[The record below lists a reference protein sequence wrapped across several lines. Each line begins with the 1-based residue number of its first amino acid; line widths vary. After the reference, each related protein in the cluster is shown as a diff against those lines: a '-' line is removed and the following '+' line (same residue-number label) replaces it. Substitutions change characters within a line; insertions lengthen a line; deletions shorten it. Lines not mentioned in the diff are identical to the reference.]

1 MKKIAII
8 TNTNF
13 TNRKGEANAAL
24 NRIKYLKQEANYEI
38 DVYNLSFYEGFLMR
52 LFRNTKKYKKI
63 TSINIDGIYIK
74 YIWKKFSLLNFI
86 IETKLGFRRLS
97 DNNKYND
104 IVNTLK
110 SYDVISAHSS
120 ECGKIALSINEKYG
134 TPYYVTWHGSDIH
147 TRPFTNKFI
156 KDETVRIMQ
165 NASNNFFVSN
175 ALLEIS
181 DTLATNANKMILYNG
196 VSTEFFEYD
205 AEKKNLI
212 KDMYH
217 IRGKKTIAFIGNLFP
232 IKNVLLLPDI
242 FKSVKNKYRGELE
255 FWIIGGGKLMD
266 DLKESLD
273 KNNVTCKLWG
283 NQPLDKIPDFM
294 NVIDVLVLPS
304 KNEGLPLVTIEALSC
319 GANVV
324 GSNVGGIS
332 EAIGK
337 ENTFDLDNNFIENI
351 SKRIVDM
358 LNNKV
363 EQPLSEL
370 FDWSKT
376 AKKENEIYMQ
386 VLNNKLYE

>member
-181 DTLATNANKMILYNG
+181 DTLTTNANKMILYNG

-205 AEKKNLI
+205 AEKKNS
-212 KDMYH
+212 
-217 IRGKKTIAFIGNLFP
+217 A
-232 IKNVLLLPDI
+232 
-242 FKSVKNKYRGELE
+242 
-255 FWIIGGGKLMD
+255 
-266 DLKESLD
+266 
-273 KNNVTCKLWG
+273 
-283 NQPLDKIPDFM
+283 
-294 NVIDVLVLPS
+294 LVS
-304 KNEGLPLVTIEALSC
+304 DG
-319 GANVV
+319 
-324 GSNVGGIS
+324 
-332 EAIGK
+332 
-337 ENTFDLDNNFIENI
+337 
-351 SKRIVDM
+351 
-358 LNNKV
+358 
-363 EQPLSEL
+363 
-370 FDWSKT
+370 
-376 AKKENEIYMQ
+376 
-386 VLNNKLYE
+386 